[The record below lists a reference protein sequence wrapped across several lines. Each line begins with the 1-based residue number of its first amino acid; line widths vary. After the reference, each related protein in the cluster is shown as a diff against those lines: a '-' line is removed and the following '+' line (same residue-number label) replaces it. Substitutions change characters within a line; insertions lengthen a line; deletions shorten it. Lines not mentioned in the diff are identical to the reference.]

1 MNFGIIGS
9 GFGIYGWLSALNHF
23 DEIKISTLASYK
35 KKFLDRKDI
44 ENLSALGKSINWC
57 ENEELL
63 FKSVDLLI
71 IARRPI
77 DQIKII
83 NHLISQSWK
92 GSLIIEK
99 PIAPTPELSK
109 KIIKK
114 LLTNN
119 INLQV
124 GFSINE
130 TNWSRKVKELI
141 LKKKPKE
148 ISINWNFLADHY
160 KYSKR
165 TWKSNPI
172 FGGGALSFY
181 CIHLIAWLSSFSEWK
196 VNSCSPLL
204 SKTNDPNIIFK
215 LSNESTNLEI
225 NCNSMNKNLN
235 SFTVIEKSNRNELIL
250 NLENPFSEKTIK
262 INIVKTDLRVPY
274 LIKIVEKTVK
284 DNWIDYS
291 FLEKH
296 IKLWEN
302 IKNKRE
308 IF

>member
-1 MNFGIIGS
+1 MNFGIIGG
-9 GFGIYGWLSALNHF
+9 GFGIYGWLSALNYF
-23 DEIKISTLASYK
+23 NKIKISTLASYK
-35 KKFLDRKDI
+35 KKFLGRKDI
-44 ENLSALGKSINWC
+44 ENISALCKSITWC

-77 DQIKII
+77 DQIKIV
-83 NHLISQSWK
+83 NHLISKSWK

-114 LLTNN
+114 LLKNN

-130 TNWSRKVKELI
+130 TNWSRKVKRLI
-141 LKKKPKE
+141 QKKKLKE
-148 ISINWNFLADHY
+148 IIINWDFLADHY
-160 KYSKR
+160 KYKKP

-172 FGGGALSFY
+172 LGGGALSFY

-196 VNSCSPLL
+196 VNSCTSLL
-204 SKTNDPNIIFK
+204 SKTNDPDIIFK
-215 LSNESTNLEI
+215 LSNESTNIEI
-225 NCNSMNKNLN
+225 NFNSMNKNLN
-235 SFTVIEKSNRNELIL
+235 SFTVIEKSNPNELIV
-250 NLENPFSEKTIK
+250 NLKNPFSEKTIK
-262 INIVKTDLRVPY
+262 RNMAKLDLRVPY
-274 LIKIVEKTVK
+274 LIKIIEKTVK
-284 DNWIDYS
+284 NKWIDYT
-291 FLEKH
+291 FLERH

-302 IKNKRE
+302 IKIKRE
-308 IF
+308 NF